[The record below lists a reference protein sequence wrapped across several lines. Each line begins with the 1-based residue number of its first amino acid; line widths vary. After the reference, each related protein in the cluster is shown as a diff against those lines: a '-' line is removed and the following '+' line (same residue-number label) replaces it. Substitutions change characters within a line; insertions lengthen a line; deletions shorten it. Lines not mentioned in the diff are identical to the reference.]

1 MLYILF
7 DYVVAILEICKLILP
22 HGRSSLVPPDFAFPM
37 SYGSYMQI
45 LIRSA
50 GFATFF
56 AQKPTIGRASVRETL
71 QNKVRIKLLP
81 RPTIFTRYDL
91 DF

>member
-7 DYVVAILEICKLILP
+7 DYVAAILEICKLILP
-22 HGRSSLVPPDFAFPM
+22 HGRFSLVPPHFAFHM
-37 SYGSYMQI
+37 SYGSYMPNFTI

-50 GFATFF
+50 GFATFL
-56 AQKPTIGRASVRETL
+56 ALNKPTKFST
-71 QNKVRIKLLP
+71 NKCI
-81 RPTIFTRYDL
+81 